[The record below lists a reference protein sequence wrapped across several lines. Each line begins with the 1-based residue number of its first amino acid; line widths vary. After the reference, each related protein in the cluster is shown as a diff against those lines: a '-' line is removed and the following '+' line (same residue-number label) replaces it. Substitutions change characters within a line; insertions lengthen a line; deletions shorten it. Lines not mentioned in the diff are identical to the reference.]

1 MKLPIL
7 SLIALMWLTFKNA
20 AGRTFKRSTRLLRRL
35 RLQWH
40 LRRLDFDDNEIRD
53 SLVQEEQYLSVLDKA
68 CADLLER
75 NNRRRYSLK
84 RRLMALD
91 SEELP

>member
-1 MKLPIL
+1 MKLPIFT
-7 SLIALMWLTFKNA
+7 LIALMWLTLKNA
-20 AGRTFKRSTRLLRRL
+20 AGRTIKRSTRLLRRL

-40 LRRLDFDDNEIRD
+40 LRCLDFDDNEIRD

-75 NNRRRYSLK
+75 NKRRRQSLQ
-84 RRLMALD
+84 RRLMDLD
-91 SEELP
+91 AEDLR